1 MEKEKPSG
9 LMEDPM
15 KEIMKMIRNMAMGGL
30 FGLMGGNILENGKG
44 ENNMGEGPILIM
56 EERKNKVNG
65 LMGKE
70 SGGLMSKFCKLYFKL
85 Y

>member
-56 EERKNKVNG
+56 EERKNKVNW
-65 LMGKE
+65 LMEKE
-70 SGGLMSKFCKLYFKL
+70 FGGLMSKFCKLYFKL